1 MGSRVKTKVLVV
13 EDEPLIRAVGLD
25 ALEEAGYEVI
35 EAKDADEAVR
45 ILEMLGEVHV
55 LFTDIRMP
63 GSMDGLALARLVHE
77 RWPAMKILVT
87 SGDTLPKTGQ
97 IPDDG
102 HFLPKPY
109 RLDALQDE
117 VTALFTH

>member
-1 MGSRVKTKVLVV
+1 LLV
-13 EDEPLIRAVGLD
+13 EDEPMIRAIGMD
-25 ALEEAGYEVI
+25 ALEEAGFEVI

-45 ILEMLGEVHV
+45 ILEGLGEVHV
-55 LFTDIRMP
+55 LFTDVRMP
-63 GSMDGLALARLVHE
+63 GSMNGLELAQLVHE

-87 SGDTLPKTGQ
+87 SGDTWPTPSAL
-97 IPDDG
+97 PDDG

-117 VTALFTH
+117 VTSLLD

>member
-1 MGSRVKTKVLVV
+1 MV
-13 EDEPLIRAVGLD
+13 EDEPMIRAIGID

-63 GSMDGLALARLVHE
+63 GSMNGLELAKLVHE

-87 SGDTLPKTGQ
+87 SGDTWPTSTQ
-97 IPDDG
+97 IPDEG
-102 HFLPKPY
+102 HFLAKPY
-109 RLDALQDE
+109 RLDTLQNE
-117 VTALFTH
+117 VTSLLR

>member
-1 MGSRVKTKVLVV
+1 MGSRLKTKVLLV
-13 EDEPLIRAVGLD
+13 EDEPMIRAIGID

-63 GSMDGLALARLVHE
+63 GSMNGLELAKLVHE

-87 SGDTLPKTGQ
+87 SGDTWPTSTQ
-97 IPDDG
+97 IPDEG
-102 HFLPKPY
+102 HFLAKPY
-109 RLDALQDE
+109 RLDTLQNE
-117 VTALFTH
+117 VTSLLR

>member
-1 MGSRVKTKVLVV
+1 MGSQLKAKVLLV
-13 EDEPLIRAVGLD
+13 EDEPMIRAIGMD
-25 ALEEAGYEVI
+25 ALEDAGYDVI
-35 EAKDADEAVR
+35 EARDADEAVR

-63 GSMDGLALARLVHE
+63 GSMDGLELAKLVHE
-77 RWPAMKILVT
+77 RWPRMKILLT
-87 SGDTLPKTGQ
+87 SGDTWPRAAQ

-109 RLDALQDE
+109 RLDALQHE
-117 VTALFTH
+117 VTSLLD